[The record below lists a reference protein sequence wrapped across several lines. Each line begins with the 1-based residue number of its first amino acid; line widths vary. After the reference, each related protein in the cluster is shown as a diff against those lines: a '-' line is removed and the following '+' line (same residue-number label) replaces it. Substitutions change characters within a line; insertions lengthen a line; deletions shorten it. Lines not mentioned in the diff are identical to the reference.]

1 MSVQNGVNETYMQC
15 IQIKLKNNSGE
26 TFVENW
32 NILKNENDTP
42 IRYDFV
48 KDNFS
53 DKCFECENL
62 DSLESKFQTTLCEKL
77 KNEELTLI
85 KIINDTGD
93 KILTLED
100 QKQLLSQIGLFP
112 KKESLIYCD

>member
-32 NILKNENDTP
+32 NILKNENDKP

-48 KDNFS
+48 KDIISNIHF
-53 DKCFECENL
+53 DCDDL
-62 DSLESKFQTTLCEKL
+62 DSLKSKFQKTLCEEL

-85 KIINDTGD
+85 EIINDTGE

-100 QKQLLSQIGLFP
+100 QKQLLNQIDLFP
-112 KKESLIYCD
+112 KKECLIYCE